1 MKRMSRTGSQGF
13 SMIETA
19 VGFSLV
25 LLAAA
30 GFITM
35 AAAERRR
42 FSLEMELR
50 ESFRRAQELAL
61 SGKGA
66 DTGEILRFS
75 FTLEGEE
82 RKTKEEFAVRSA
94 DVPWTEGQISVE
106 FYEHE

>member
-1 MKRMSRTGSQGF
+1 
-13 SMIETA
+13 
-19 VGFSLV
+19 
-25 LLAAA
+25 
-30 GFITM
+30 M

-50 ESFRRAQELAL
+50 EGCRRAQELAL